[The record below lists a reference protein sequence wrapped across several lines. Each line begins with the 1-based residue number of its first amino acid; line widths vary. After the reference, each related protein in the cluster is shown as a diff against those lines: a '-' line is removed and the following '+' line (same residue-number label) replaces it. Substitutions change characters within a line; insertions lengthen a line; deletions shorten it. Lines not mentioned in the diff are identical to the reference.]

1 MNALFAEL
9 YGRKTGANGGKAG
22 SQDISLGSVNFFSG
36 AILAGA
42 TAISAGAALSFQ
54 NKNLPLVSVAGFGE
68 GATDE
73 GIFWETVNFA
83 SLRKLP
89 LVLICE
95 NNCYA
100 TYSPQYKR
108 TLLDNIAERVSKFG
122 LDSKTIFGNDVVSV
136 YLTIQEAVEH
146 ARSGQ
151 GPVFIE
157 AYTYRWNSHVGPE
170 DDGYIGYRP
179 PEEME
184 FWKAH
189 DSIKLVEEQLFA
201 NKLLDEAGKAALVQE
216 IDREIAAAFD
226 FAKSSPFPEIE
237 DWTACNLEWASP
249 LADKYLSD
257 STGAEFNQ
265 YQTDH
270 IPAPY

>member
-1 MNALFAEL
+1 MA
-9 YGRKTGANGGKAG
+9 
-22 SQDISLGSVNFFSG
+22 
-36 AILAGA
+36 
-42 TAISAGAALSFQ
+42 FQ
-54 NKNLPLVSVAGFGE
+54 NKKLPLVSVAGFGE

-73 GIFWETVNFA
+73 GIFWETINFA
-83 SLRKLP
+83 SLRHLP

-95 NNCYA
+95 NNRYA

-122 LDSKTIFGNDVVSV
+122 VRSQTVFGNDVVQV
-136 YLTIQEAVEH
+136 YLALKEALEH

-157 AYTYRWNSHVGPE
+157 AYTFRWNSHVGPE
-170 DDGYIGYRP
+170 DDSYIGYRP

-189 DSIKLVEEQLFA
+189 DPIQLLEEKLMKRAWLTESE
-201 NKLLDEAGKAALVQE
+201 KLAMLAE
-216 IDREIAAAFD
+216 INNEIAAAFE
-226 FAKSSPFPEIE
+226 FAKTSPFPEAA
-237 DWTACNLEWASP
+237 DWDSYNVASASP
-249 LADKYLSD
+249 LADKLLTDISA
-257 STGAEFNQ
+257 AEFNQ
-265 YQTDH
+265 YQADH